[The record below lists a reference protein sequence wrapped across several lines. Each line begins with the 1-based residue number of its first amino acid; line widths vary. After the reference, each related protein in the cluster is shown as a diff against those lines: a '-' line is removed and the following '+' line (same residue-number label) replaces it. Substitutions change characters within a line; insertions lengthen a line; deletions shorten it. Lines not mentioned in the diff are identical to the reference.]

1 MLPYV
6 QGTTSKLTSFV
17 LHGDGVLKVL
27 GDEDVIVLS
36 IHTAPF
42 CSVVGDSAN
51 GTDLIQAQVP
61 PGGLA

>member
-1 MLPYV
+1 M
-6 QGTTSKLTSFV
+6 
-17 LHGDGVLKVL
+17 L

-42 CSVVGDSAN
+42 CSVVGGSAT

-61 PGGLA
+61 SGGLA